1 MISLMDLLPIKS
13 NRWKEDLFIYFMGNV
28 DSWSRQNDPIRRQVI
43 YIFLSDGKMSAF
55 SIIKSLKKRVRLLI
69 RGIFPFST
77 V

>member
-13 NRWKEDLFIYFMGNV
+13 NRWKEDFMGNV
-28 DSWSRQNDPIRRQVI
+28 DSWFRQNDPIRRQVI